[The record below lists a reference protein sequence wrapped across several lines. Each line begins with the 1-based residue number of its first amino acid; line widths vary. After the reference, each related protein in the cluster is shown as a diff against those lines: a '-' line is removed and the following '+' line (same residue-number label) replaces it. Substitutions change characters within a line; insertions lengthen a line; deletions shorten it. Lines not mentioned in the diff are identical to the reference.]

1 MERPREEPRV
11 PVFRP
16 DVDVL
21 ERPDEIVVR
30 ADLPGV
36 PPDGIDVRFE
46 NGVLTLRGQVRRR
59 GPEEPEYL
67 LQEYEAGDYADDLD
81 VGEAIDAAGIRAECA
96 DGVLTVRLPKAPAAR
111 PRRIE
116 VRAK

>member
-1 MERPREEPRV
+1 MERPREEPPV

-21 ERPDEIVVR
+21 DRPDEIVVR

-46 NGVLTLRGQVRRR
+46 SGVLALRGRVRRR
-59 GPEEPEYL
+59 GPQGAEYL
-67 LQEYEAGDYADDLD
+67 LREYEVGDYADDVV
-81 VGEAIDAAGIRAECA
+81 VGEAIDADGIRAECA
-96 DGVLTVRLPKAPAAR
+96 DGVLTIRLPKAPAAR

-116 VRAK
+116 VRST

>member
-1 MERPREEPRV
+1 MERSQGESEV
-11 PVFRP
+11 PVFQP

-21 ERPDEIVVR
+21 DRPDEIVVR

-36 PPDGIDVRFE
+36 SSDAIDVRYE
-46 NGVLTLRGQVRRR
+46 NGVLTLRGRARRR
-59 GPEEPEYL
+59 GPAESEYL
-67 LQEYEAGDYADDLD
+67 LQEYEVGDYADSVV
-81 VGEAIDAAGIRAECA
+81 VGEAIDAEGIRAEYA

-116 VRAK
+116 VRSK